1 MNLPAIRNQ
10 SLFQRLGK
18 LVLARCQRL
27 YYRLAESAVGSHKRD
42 FLVSE
47 VEEAR
52 ASLEDTR
59 DQFQTALDKFTAL
72 IRFDGGNLTA
82 FYREL
87 KREFDRCEQ
96 KAEKVKSHISTIEDL
111 AQALFDEWEW
121 ELEQYKS
128 RTLRNKSRQKLKLTQ
143 HHCRQLIQAMHKA
156 ESKIDPVLDAFRD
169 QVLFLKHNLNAQ
181 AVAALQHELNVVS
194 ADIAAM
200 IAVMEHSIRQADQFM
215 QALAPASLPS
225 PNRDGS

>member
-1 MNLPAIRNQ
+1 MNLPVRRQ
-10 SLFQRLGK
+10 TSLIQRLGRM
-18 LVLARCQRL
+18 LRIRCQRV

-42 FLVSE
+42 FLVSQ
-47 VEEAR
+47 VKEAR
-52 ASLEDTR
+52 TSLEDTR
-59 DQFQTALDKFTAL
+59 DQFQNALDKFTAL
-72 IRFDGGNLTA
+72 IRFDGGNLAA

-87 KREFDRCEQ
+87 KREFDRCEHQ
-96 KAEKVKSHISTIEDL
+96 AETVRSHILTIENL

-143 HHCRQLIQAMHKA
+143 HHCRQLIGAMHKA
-156 ESKIDPVLDAFRD
+156 ESKIDPVLDTFRD

-181 AVAALQHELNVVS
+181 AIAALQHELIIVS

-215 QALAPASLPS
+215 QTLAPPPLPS
-225 PNRDGS
+225 PASGN